1 MFNANTNSH
10 YKTLKGWTK
19 SAEYS
24 RNKLIQQSADDT
36 QTETQPEVKG
46 DGGVYKVKFEGKENW
61 EIMATPPSSGVSE
74 WLYINQNGVP
84 IYFWQKG
91 QDGLTII

>member
-24 RNKLIQQSADDT
+24 RKTLMQQSAEHAKT
-36 QTETQPEVKG
+36 VAQPEIQG
-46 DGGVYKVKFEGKENW
+46 EGGVYKVKFEGKESW

-74 WLYINQNGVP
+74 WLYINANGVP

-91 QDGLTII
+91 QEGLTII